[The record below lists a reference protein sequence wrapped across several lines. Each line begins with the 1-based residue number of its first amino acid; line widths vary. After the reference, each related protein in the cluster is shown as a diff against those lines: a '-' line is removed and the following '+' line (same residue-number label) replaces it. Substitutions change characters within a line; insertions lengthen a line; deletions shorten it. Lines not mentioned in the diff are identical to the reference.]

1 MQQSAAA
8 QGLPAIDLCDTN
20 SKKFLDLLK
29 ISGVAHDDFVRTTEP
44 RHRETAVAMWRA
56 MEANGHISRQK
67 FSGWY
72 CVSDEV
78 SVPQAPHDRRRTLQL
93 TSAL

>member
-1 MQQSAAA
+1 VQQSAAA
-8 QGLPAIDLCDTN
+8 QGLPAIELCNTN
-20 SKKFLDLLK
+20 SKKFLDLLR
-29 ISGVAHDDFVRTTEP
+29 ISGVAYDDFVRTTEA

-56 MEANGHISRQK
+56 MQDNGHITRQK

-78 SVPQAPHDRRRTLQL
+78 LAPVCPHHRVVAVQVA
-93 TSAL
+93 SA